1 MKNILGTNS
10 NIWISTN
17 NEDLTNERLIYS
29 FVHFEK
35 SNKTCE
41 NFFYV
46 NLKDPLRYSLERIK
60 KDGEIVYVNKYK
72 EIDKDKFK
80 KIKKKLLK
88 L

>member
-1 MKNILGTNS
+1 MKNILGTTS
-10 NIWISTN
+10 NIWIYED
-17 NEDLTNERLIYS
+17 NENLKNERLIYS
-29 FVHFEK
+29 FIHFEK